1 VAALERDD
9 CKTAI
14 SGALGSLD
22 ALKVRPAP
30 YEILG
35 YCDARLGQDSLA
47 EAAMANAIER
57 DPDNWETHYG
67 MAIVRAAAG
76 QDPMPQ
82 LRRARQLNPLE
93 PIILEALH
101 AMRGANPRQRE
112 RRAAGARLPI

>member
-1 VAALERDD
+1 
-9 CKTAI
+9 
-14 SGALGSLD
+14 
-22 ALKVRPAP
+22 
-30 YEILG
+30 
-35 YCDARLGQDSLA
+35 
-47 EAAMANAIER
+47 
-57 DPDNWETHYG
+57 

-101 AMRGANPRQRE
+101 AMRGADPRQRE